1 MFPSPISGTRL
12 NNVKKAFN
20 GVLTDADITR
30 FTFHDLRHT
39 FASRLVQA
47 GVDLNTV
54 RELMTHSDIKM
65 TLIYAHL
72 TDENK
77 SDAVDR
83 AFAKA
88 TA

>member
-1 MFPSPISGTRL
+1 MPQRR
-12 NNVKKAFN
+12 
-20 GVLTDADITR
+20 LTDADITSSR
-30 FTFHDLRHT
+30 STICYT

-54 RELMTHSDIKM
+54 RELMTHSDIKID
-65 TLIYAHL
+65 LIYAHL

-88 TA
+88 AA